1 MIAKQREVRYD
12 YGMKPALR
20 AHLSEAEKTNIY
32 LQLHSVLTAA
42 DQTIA
47 ERFIAEMLDADEKLL
62 LAKRLGILVL
72 LIEGYAPA
80 TIADLLEV
88 SEAEAESLLQK
99 ASTGKLAHTIEL
111 LGKNP
116 QNYYELLTAV
126 DTLLQL
132 GGTLPHQNGVQR
144 FNT

>member
-1 MIAKQREVRYD
+1 
-12 YGMKPALR
+12 MKPGLR
-20 AHLSEAEKTNIY
+20 ANLSETETTNIY
-32 LQLHSVLTAA
+32 LQLHSVLTSAH
-42 DQTIA
+42 QTIA
-47 ERFIAEMLDADEKLL
+47 EQFINEMLDANEKLL
-62 LAKRLGILVL
+62 LAKRLGMLVL

-80 TIADLLEV
+80 AIADLLEV
-88 SEAEAESLLQK
+88 SEADVEALLQK
-99 ASTGKLAHTIEL
+99 ASAGKLAHTIEL

-144 FNT
+144 FIT